1 MSTEPALS
9 GQPSLRTSLA
19 IQWRVVKALMMREM
33 ITRFGRE
40 NLGVLWLFGEP
51 MIFTLAVSTLWKM
64 AGMHHGSAM
73 PIEAFAITGY
83 SSVLMWRN
91 TASRCN
97 SALIQNQSLM
107 YHRNVRVIDVFLT
120 RIALEMAGATASFAL
135 LGLALVGFEVIPPPV
150 DLLKVVGG
158 WVMMGWFGA
167 GLGLTLGTL
176 CAYSELVDRFWHP
189 LSYVLFPLSG
199 AAFMVEWLPAAA
211 RQYVLLLPMVHGVEY
226 IREGFFGDVVRTH
239 HDLLYMAMV
248 NLGLTFV
255 GLVLMRGAA
264 RQMEQR

>member
-1 MSTEPALS
+1 MPIDRAVAARPAF
-9 GQPSLRTSLA
+9 RDALA
-19 IQWRVVKALMMREM
+19 IQWRVIKALMMREM

-40 NLGVLWLFGEP
+40 NVGVLWLFGEP
-51 MIFTLAVSTLWKM
+51 MLFTLAVSMLWKA
-64 AGMHHGSAM
+64 AGLHHGSSL

-97 SALIQNQSLM
+97 SALIQNQNLM
-107 YHRNVRVIDVFLT
+107 YHRNVRVIDVFFT
-120 RIALEMAGATASFAL
+120 RILLELAGATLSFAL
-135 LGLALVGFEVIPPPV
+135 LSLAFIGFEQISAPH

-158 WVMMGWFGA
+158 WLMMGWFGA
-167 GLGLTLGTL
+167 ALGLTLGTA

-189 LSYVLFPLSG
+189 TSYVLFPLSG
-199 AAFMVEWLPAAA
+199 AAFMVDWMPESA
-211 RQYVLLLPMVHGVEY
+211 RQYILMLPMVHGVEY
-226 IREGFFGDVVRTH
+226 IREGFFGNVVRTH
-239 HDLLYMAMV
+239 HDLTYMAAV
-248 NLGLTFV
+248 NLVLTFV